1 MLSGY
6 VRIRQ
11 DTSGF
16 NGDDTVRIRGYIS
29 ILQNTSGYI
38 RIHQDTSGYTKIL
51 KDTTGYYPGYYRI
64 LGHAQIGLVDNRVQV
79 GDRGGG
85 ALST

>member
-16 NGDDTVRIRGYIS
+16 NGDDTVRIRGYIR
-29 ILQNTSGYI
+29 ILQNTSGY
-38 RIHQDTSGYTKIL
+38 TTIL

-64 LGHAQIGLVDNRVQV
+64 LQEKD
-79 GDRGGG
+79 
-85 ALST
+85 

>member
-1 MLSGY
+1 MISGY

-16 NGDDTVRIRGYIS
+16 NGDDTARIRGYIR

-38 RIHQDTSGYTKIL
+38 RIHQDTSGY
-51 KDTTGYYPGYYRI
+51 YPGYYRI
-64 LGHAQIGLVDNRVQV
+64 LQEKN
-79 GDRGGG
+79 
-85 ALST
+85 